1 MLRLYFKSFT
11 LFWNFALVVFII
23 AINGLTW
30 MTEKSV
36 YSIFQV
42 HSFHCECL
50 NLYTTCRLKI
60 YANHDCTAY
69 ASLLLKIGLFVSKS
83 PLSTWCSMV
92 WKCCHYEALKENIDI
107 CWRLFDKICNRG
119 WFLSTKFHVYEK
131 QAIRNYYI
139 LRKKLF
145 MNQVFACLG
154 IVIGMPFEYLLIQL
168 FPHFLTTCGSVV
180 HFVC

>member
-1 MLRLYFKSFT
+1 M
-11 LFWNFALVVFII
+11 
-23 AINGLTW
+23 
-30 MTEKSV
+30 
-36 YSIFQV
+36 
-42 HSFHCECL
+42 HSFHCDCR

-60 YANHDCTAY
+60 YANHGHIEH

-119 WFLSTKFHVYEK
+119 WFLATKFHVYEK

-139 LRKKLF
+139 LGTKLF
-145 MNQVFACLG
+145 MNQVFTCLG
-154 IVIGMPFEYLLIQL
+154 IVIGLPFEYLLFSWFLIFSQHDVAPL
-168 FPHFLTTCGSVV
+168 FSLSIRLNKQIMQMRKNSRGQS
-180 HFVC
+180 